1 MSHLTET
8 QIRQYVG
15 TASFKKGIEYAETGA
30 VYNTRRR
37 GEKLLARSAGFH
49 RDSYR
54 IEINLQADEP
64 AGSRCS
70 CPVGAEGRCK
80 HVAAV
85 LLTYCAAPDLFREI
99 EDPRATLR
107 DWGRPELM
115 KLIVRM
121 LDRKPELNAIVKR
134 MNRERQAKGEQTAPS
149 NKPK

>member
-1 MSHLTET
+1 MSHLTEA

-15 TASFKKGIEYAETGA
+15 AASFKKGIEYAETGA

-37 GEKLLARSAGFH
+37 GEKLLARSTGFH

-54 IEINLQADEP
+54 VEVTLQDDEP
-64 AGSRCS
+64 VGGRCS

-85 LLTYCAAPDLFREI
+85 LLTYCAAPDLFREV
-99 EDPRATLR
+99 EDPRESLR
-107 DWGRPELM
+107 DWSQPELVR
-115 KLIVRM
+115 LITRM
-121 LDRKPELNAIVKR
+121 LDRKPELNALITR
-134 MNRERQAKGEQTAPS
+134 MNFERQAKGEQSAPP